1 MRKSAS
7 KVWGQIF
14 CCRSAKISDLCSG
27 TILDN
32 ANGMNDKAEKRK
44 FLGSLIIPLILVALM
59 WLVKTIEVSFGI
71 DLGRWGVVPHTAKGL
86 IGIFTLPF
94 LHGSWEH
101 LLSNSVPILVL
112 GTALYYCY
120 PTLAN
125 RVMLIT
131 YLASGLL
138 TWGIGNPHSVHIGAS
153 ALVYGMNLFLI
164 TSGFIRGNRMLI
176 VIALIMVFLY
186 GSFIWGMIPA
196 LAIPQNISWE
206 GHLSGAIIGVLLALF
221 LRKEGPQKEVYHW
234 EEDEE
239 DEDKALHGPQG
250 PQTHGPASTNEESE
264 EKPYWDVPMPS
275 NDELTVRYRFR
286 H

>member
-1 MRKSAS
+1 MEDKQERK
-7 KVWGQIF
+7 
-14 CCRSAKISDLCSG
+14 
-27 TILDN
+27 
-32 ANGMNDKAEKRK
+32 K
-44 FLGSLIIPLILVALM
+44 FLGSLIIPLILVTLM
-59 WLVKTIEVSFGI
+59 WLVKIIEISLDI
-71 DLGRWGVVPHTAKGL
+71 DLGRWGIAPHTAKGI
-86 IGIFTLPF
+86 IGILTLPF

-101 LLSNSVPILVL
+101 LLSNTVPILVL

-131 YLASGLL
+131 YLGSGLL
-138 TWGIGNPHSVHIGAS
+138 TWCIGNPDATHIGAS
-153 ALVYGMNLFLI
+153 ALVYGLNLFLI

-206 GHLSGAIIGVLLALF
+206 GHLSGALIGVLLALF

-234 EEDEE
+234 EDEDE
-239 DEDKALHGPQG
+239 
-250 PQTHGPASTNEESE
+250 NEESCSSTGSE
-264 EKPYWDVPMPS
+264 TDNPEADEKPYWDVPTPS
-275 NDELTVRYRFR
+275 NEELTVRYRFR

>member
-1 MRKSAS
+1 M
-7 KVWGQIF
+7 
-14 CCRSAKISDLCSG
+14 
-27 TILDN
+27 DN
-32 ANGMNDKAEKRK
+32 KAERRK
-44 FLGSLIIPLILVALM
+44 FLGSLIVPLLIVAVM
-59 WLVKTIEVSFGI
+59 WVVKIIEVSLNIDFG
-71 DLGRWGVVPHTAKGL
+71 RYGVTPHTAHGL

-125 RVMLIT
+125 RVLLIPEST
-131 YLASGLL
+131 
-138 TWGIGNPHSVHIGAS
+138 HIGAS
-153 ALVYGMNLFLI
+153 ALVYGLNLFLI
-164 TSGFIRGNRMLI
+164 ASGFIRGNRMLI
-176 VIALIMVFLY
+176 VISLIMVFLY
-186 GSFIWGMIPA
+186 GSFIWGMIPS

-206 GHLSGAIIGVLLALF
+206 GHLSGAIIGVLLAVF

-234 EEDEE
+234 ENDEDDEE
-239 DEDKALHGPQG
+239 EINDDNSDVATG
-250 PQTHGPASTNEESE
+250 STP
-264 EKPYWDVPMPS
+264 EKPYWDVPTPS